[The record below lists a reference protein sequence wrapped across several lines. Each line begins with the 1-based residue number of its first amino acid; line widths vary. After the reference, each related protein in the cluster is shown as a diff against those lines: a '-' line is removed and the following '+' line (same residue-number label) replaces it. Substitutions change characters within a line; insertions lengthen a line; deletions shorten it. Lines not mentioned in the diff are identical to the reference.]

1 MGDRLK
7 SAYGEFCSRH
17 NEAVQLYKVLH
28 KSDVNFQ
35 AFIKVSSLC
44 LSFAHSQSAEMKV
57 LSRQK
62 ISQHLTAPYT
72 GRKNDAI
79 CMCHSATLLISFVH

>member
-17 NEAVQLYKVLH
+17 NEAVQLYKDLM

-35 AFIKVSSLC
+35 AFIKV
-44 LSFAHSQSAEMKV
+44 
-57 LSRQK
+57 
-62 ISQHLTAPYT
+62 
-72 GRKNDAI
+72 
-79 CMCHSATLLISFVH
+79 LLIYTEFVYTHQLLLLVGLVV

>member
-17 NEAVQLYKVLH
+17 NEAVQLYKLLL

-35 AFIKVSSLC
+35 TFIKVMSVFLTHSL
-44 LSFAHSQSAEMKV
+44 AAVTV
-57 LSRQK
+57 LQ
-62 ISQHLTAPYT
+62 
-72 GRKNDAI
+72 
-79 CMCHSATLLISFVH
+79 

>member
-35 AFIKVSSLC
+35 AFIKVSSPS
-44 LSFAHSQSAEMKV
+44 LSFTHSQSVKREIV
-57 LSRQK
+57 L
-62 ISQHLTAPYT
+62 
-72 GRKNDAI
+72 
-79 CMCHSATLLISFVH
+79 